1 MDFKLCLKIHFTR
14 FTNKIRYYLNF
25 LDNSSIRRKIMEEE
39 YFKGRGAQIKTA
51 NKFLKA
57 EYVTDHVEG
66 LDEPLQSAPA
76 TQVFYEKPKTIVN
89 KVTSPDL
96 GLMYSTNPYQGCEHG
111 CIYCYARNSHEYW
124 GFSAGLDF
132 ESKIIVKRDAP
143 QLIEKFI
150 LNPKWQPVPISVSG
164 NTDCYQPLE
173 RKYEITRGILKVFAR
188 YRHPVAM
195 ITKNGL
201 VLRDVDIL
209 KDLAQDNLV
218 HIYISIT
225 TLNEDLRR
233 VMEPRT
239 ASGLKRLKT
248 VEVLAKAGIPVG
260 IMNAPV
266 IPGLNHHEIPTILKA
281 AADHG
286 ASGAGMTVVRLNGS
300 IGQIFEDWLRKNFP
314 DRFEKV
320 WNQICSLH
328 GGNVNDSQ
336 FGRRMSGEGTYADV
350 IHQLFRTSKRKY
362 FADKKMPPIDL
373 TKFRRGGNLSLF

>member
-1 MDFKLCLKIHFTR
+1 MLV
-14 FTNKIRYYLNF
+14 
-25 LDNSSIRRKIMEEE
+25 MEDE
-39 YFKGRGAQIKTA
+39 YFKGRGAQIRTG

-57 EYVTDHVEG
+57 EYVAEHVEG
-66 LDEPLQSAPA
+66 LDEPLYSAPT
-76 TQVFYEKPKTIVN
+76 TQIFYENPKNIVN

-96 GLMYSTNPYQGCEHG
+96 GMMYSMNPYQGCEHG

-124 GFSAGLDF
+124 GFSAGTDF
-132 ESKIIVKRDAP
+132 ESKIIVKKNAP
-143 QLIEKFI
+143 ALLEKFI
-150 LNPKWQPVPISVSG
+150 LNPNWHPVPISVSG

-173 RKYEITRGILKVFAR
+173 RKFEITRNLLKVFVK
-188 YRHPVAM
+188 YRHPLGM

-201 VLRDVDIL
+201 ILRDVDL
-209 KDLAQDNLV
+209 LADLAKDNLV
-218 HIYISIT
+218 QVYISIT

-239 ASGLKRLKT
+239 ASGIKRLKT
-248 VEVLAKAGIPVG
+248 VEGLAKAGVPVG

-266 IPGLNHHEIPTILKA
+266 IPGLNHHEIPDILKA

-286 ASGAGMTVVRLNGS
+286 ALSAGMTVVRLNGS
-300 IGQIFEDWLRKNFP
+300 IGRIFEDWLRKNFP

-320 WNQICSLH
+320 WNQICDLH

-336 FGRRMSGEGTYADV
+336 FGRRMVGQGNFAES
-350 IHQLFRTSKRKY
+350 IHQLFKISRKKY
-362 FADKKMPPIDL
+362 LGDRQMPAMDL